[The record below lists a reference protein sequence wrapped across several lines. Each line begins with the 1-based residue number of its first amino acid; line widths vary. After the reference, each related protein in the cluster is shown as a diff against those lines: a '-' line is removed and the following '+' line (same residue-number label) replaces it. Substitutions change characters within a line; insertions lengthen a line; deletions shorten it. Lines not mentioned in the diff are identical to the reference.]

1 MWTVNS
7 ESGRMHAVLIQDS
20 VESFWEHRLPFEGV
34 EANLQ
39 HLPRC
44 VHPQVDGGRQEWLQ
58 LPKMLREEG
67 IRVFEVTGIIKK
79 ALETATV
86 KERGEIVGEIWAGF
100 PKAPEPEELTI
111 DHLIYGY
118 PSEPYYDP
126 EQGRVVLPD
135 FRRVSWP
142 YSRDTSFTTQVGT
155 VVCNMRRYSRR
166 HEPRVV
172 KLAYELDPTLRE
184 KVDLIWDANEQTGV
198 STEPPCI
205 EGGDTQIVDEET
217 VAIGVGQ
224 RSTLTGFRRCA
235 EELFRHD
242 VDGKLRYV
250 CAVNLADYPAVDY
263 MHLDV
268 TINYPAKGRALV
280 MPYIWDSE
288 LVKGMPPKRL
298 LLKLLEA
305 LRAQSDAD
313 FRPMAQLIHPDG
325 FRNAGRTT
333 VYVNRG
339 GKPEPLR
346 TETSLIDFLVR
357 EGKLDPDGIMYVG
370 GRPEK
375 ENDVGHLYAA
385 LMEQAR
391 GAGNIITLKPNTVI
405 AFKRNRRTLRE
416 LRDNGVTVKEWD
428 DAYLDLLGGPHCS
441 TSPLSRGAA

>member
-1 MWTVNS
+1 MWAVNS

-20 VESFWEHRLPFEGV
+20 VESFWERRLPFEGI

-44 VHPQVDGGRQEWLQ
+44 VHPQADGGHEQWLQ
-58 LPKMLREEG
+58 LPKMLGDEG
-67 IRVFEVTGIIKK
+67 VRVFEVTDIIRKS
-79 ALETATV
+79 LETATIG
-86 KERGEIVGEIWAGF
+86 ERKKIVEEVWAGF
-100 PKAPEPEELTI
+100 SRAPEPEELTV
-111 DHLIYGY
+111 DHLIYGFPAE
-118 PSEPYYDP
+118 PSYDP
-126 EQGRVVLPD
+126 GQDMVVLPD

-155 VVCNMRRYSRR
+155 VICNMRRYSRR

-172 KLAYELDPTLRE
+172 KLAYGLDPTLRE
-184 KVDLIWDANEQTGV
+184 KVGLIWDANEQAGV

-235 EELFRHD
+235 EELLRHD

-268 TINYPAKGRALV
+268 TINWPDAGRALV
-280 MPYIWDSE
+280 MPYVWDSE
-288 LVKGMPPKRL
+288 LVKDMPQKRL

-305 LRAQSDAD
+305 LRKQSDAD
-313 FRPMAQLIHPDG
+313 HRPMAQLLHPDG

-333 VYVNRG
+333 IYVNRG
-339 GKPEPLR
+339 GRPEPLR
-346 TETSLIDFLVR
+346 TEASLIDFLVR
-357 EGKLDPDGIMYVG
+357 EGKLDPDGVMYVG

-375 ENDVGHLYAA
+375 KNDVGHLYAA

-391 GAGNIITLKPNTVI
+391 GAGNIITLKPKTVI
-405 AFKRNRRTLRE
+405 AFKQNRRTLRE
-416 LRDNGVTVKEWD
+416 LRDHGVSVRERD
-428 DAYLDLLGGPHCS
+428 DAYLDLLGGPHSS
-441 TSPLSRGAA
+441 TSPLSRD